1 MPVYKD
7 KTHKGTTPWYT
18 KFTYTDTDGK
28 KKSKLKRGFATR
40 KDAEYYEEQFIKSA
54 GKEREY
60 QFEEVVKFYLEQ
72 RGHKSKLST
81 MTTKESIINNYILP
95 EFKGKDIREIHKR
108 DLMRWQS
115 KYLFAKNENGERKLK
130 DTYIKTINCQLRAIF
145 NFAKMSDFI
154 EYNPVTDLEAVGKKN
169 SDRKYI
175 VWSADDMKLFL
186 SSITDYEVAYLAF
199 NILLYTG
206 IRKGELLALTLSDFT
221 YENKTLNI
229 DKTFSV
235 IKGKEVITTP
245 KTESSI
251 REVPLPSFLC
261 DEIQSYIDLL
271 YEPDD
276 SERIFKYKSG
286 SFLVDAMEVGCKRT
300 GLPKIRIHDTRHS
313 HITMLAS
320 LLIPNKEIAERVG
333 QKGNN
338 MVIHYS
344 HSTSI
349 EQKNIVDILERERGD
364 D

>member
-145 NFAKMSDFI
+145 NFAKMTI
-154 EYNPVTDLEAVGKKN
+154 
-169 SDRKYI
+169 
-175 VWSADDMKLFL
+175 L
-186 SSITDYEVAYLAF
+186 SNIT
-199 NILLYTG
+199 LLQTL
-206 IRKGELLALTLSDFT
+206 KLLARKTAT
-221 YENKTLNI
+221 ENT
-229 DKTFSV
+229 
-235 IKGKEVITTP
+235 
-245 KTESSI
+245 
-251 REVPLPSFLC
+251 
-261 DEIQSYIDLL
+261 
-271 YEPDD
+271 
-276 SERIFKYKSG
+276 
-286 SFLVDAMEVGCKRT
+286 
-300 GLPKIRIHDTRHS
+300 
-313 HITMLAS
+313 
-320 LLIPNKEIAERVG
+320 
-333 QKGNN
+333 
-338 MVIHYS
+338 
-344 HSTSI
+344 
-349 EQKNIVDILERERGD
+349 
-364 D
+364 